1 MDWLRNKYGMT
12 KWTQRFLSQ
21 FIHLVISPSLLVICM
36 FFGEDQKWLV
46 FSLLVLAT
54 GLLGFQTSGYAVGFL
69 DLFPRF
75 SPLMNTLGNTLGA
88 GAGILGPVIAS
99 NSWYPS
105 RGQRGGTSSSSC
117 CRASFLGIIIW
128 YKFAKVDVDDLLNTP
143 IIVDEVSKLS

>member
-1 MDWLRNKYGMT
+1 
-12 KWTQRFLSQ
+12 
-21 FIHLVISPSLLVICM
+21 M

-99 NSWYPS
+99 ELLVSFP
-105 RGQRGGTSSSSC
+105 GTEGWDILFVITAAQC
-117 CRASFLGIIIW
+117 FLGIVIW

-143 IIVDEVSKLS
+143 TIVDEESKLS